1 MKNKKVKE
9 QELMSGE
16 NEILRVSLDDKNFDL
31 PFRIIGSNKVAFLD
45 LSGQVALVEKAADLL
60 AQQLLEEGVD
70 FDVILNPV
78 AKSSAL
84 AHAVAVRLMKA
95 GKAVLTER
103 LCPEKQN
110 RANITPSKQAIV
122 L

>member
-60 AQQLLEEGVD
+60 AQQLLE
-70 FDVILNPV
+70 
-78 AKSSAL
+78 
-84 AHAVAVRLMKA
+84 
-95 GKAVLTER
+95 
-103 LCPEKQN
+103 
-110 RANITPSKQAIV
+110 
-122 L
+122 